1 MKLKI
6 KISGIVYEV
15 NQDLWE
21 KIRQMKEQNLTE
33 VKINQKTFKLNDIEI
48 IDNTVIDE
56 LNDWSVLEYNEIP
69 KEIKVVDD
77 ETAGSN
83 REKIKAQIRQMLKEK
98 NKGHKPTYRDD
109 VQRQAV
115 ADVWEH
121 LKSEISKISY
131 PSFDL
136 TWDENPAISHHTEG
150 KENHS
155 VIYRTKKIDLGDSY
169 DDKFWCEANY
179 IWCGECKAY
188 IRKQIV
194 IFNDYEGE
202 CIVRKI

>member
-1 MKLKI
+1 MKQKI

-15 NQDLWE
+15 NQDLWK

-33 VKINQKTFKLNDIEI
+33 VKINQKTFKLKEIEI

-56 LNDWSVLEYNEIP
+56 LIDWSALEYNEIP

-98 NKGHKPTYRDD
+98 NKNHKPTYKDNM
-109 VQRQAV
+109 QKEAV

-121 LKSEISKISY
+121 LKSEILKINY

-136 TWDENPAISHHTEG
+136 TLDEDTAISHHTEG

-155 VIYRTKKIDLGDSY
+155 VIYKTKKIDLGDSY

>member
-6 KISGIVYEV
+6 KISGVTYEV

-21 KIRQMKEQNLTE
+21 KIKQMKEQNLTE
-33 VKINQKTFKLNDIEI
+33 VKINQKTFKLKDIEI
-48 IDNTVIDE
+48 VDKTLIDE
-56 LNDWSVLEYNEIP
+56 LIDWSAVEYNEIP
-69 KEIKVVDD
+69 EEKKVVSD
-77 ETAGSN
+77 EKATAN
-83 REKIKAQIRQMLKEK
+83 TTKIKEQIRQMLKEK
-98 NKGHKPTYRDD
+98 NKDWKPVYRDD
-109 VQRQAV
+109 VQKEAV

-155 VIYRTKKIDLGDSY
+155 VIYKTKKIDLGDSY

-179 IWCGECKAY
+179 VWCGECKAY

-194 IFNDYEGE
+194 IFNDYESE
-202 CIVRKI
+202 CLVKNL